1 MKTKILLSTLFA
13 SFLLVTNLSAQQPKL
28 EWAKQMSGSSSES
41 GTAMAMDSS
50 GNIYTIGSF
59 YQTVDFDPSAV
70 TFTLT
75 SNGASDIF
83 ITKLDAQGNFLW
95 AKQIG
100 GADYDYPGNIAVDAF
115 GNVLVGGT
123 FRGTVDLNP
132 GAGQFT
138 VTAVGQEAFLLK
150 LDTNGNFMWAKHWG
164 GKSSSAANNIYA
176 IALDSSGNIII
187 GGSFE
192 GTNDLNPG
200 TETFNVT
207 PSGTGTGDA
216 YITKLNASGEFLWAV
231 VIGGEIYYTDKV
243 KALAVDGSNNIV
255 ASGPFYGTDSA
266 FNLQN
271 SGNFYIKLDASGNL
285 IWSKQ
290 TEGYG
295 EVESQSL
302 KLDAAGNAYITG
314 RFGGTRDFDPGPDIF
329 NLTCSSGY
337 SDIFILKLDAS
348 GNFVWAKG
356 FGGSASLPGDSGNSI
371 VLDNNGYLYTT
382 GTYVGSGDFNPGTE
396 KFILPAVG
404 RIDMFIL
411 KLDTDGNFVYANSF
425 GATPDGYSG
434 ETVGNSLIAD
444 GSGNIYCTGS
454 FQNTTDFNPGSGV
467 FNLVSK
473 GSNDVFI
480 LKLSYTATVG
490 ISENTFTENIQIYPN
505 PTTGNFALKF
515 ETIQKNLSVRI
526 MSISGQTIET
536 HTFLNTDFVQ
546 LKLDQPNGIY
556 LVELQNEKGK
566 KNVIRLIK

>member
-1 MKTKILLSTLFA
+1 MKTKNTILALIVNLFC
-13 SFLLVTNLSAQQPKL
+13 VTSSLQAQQLKL

-132 GAGQFT
+132 GAGEQT
-138 VTAVGQEAFLLK
+138 VISLGQGAFLLK
-150 LDTNGNFMWAKHWG
+150 LDTNGNFMWAKYWG
-164 GKSSSAANNIYA
+164 GNNSSASNYLSTIT
-176 IALDSSGNIII
+176 LDSSNNIILS
-187 GGSFE
+187 GSFT

-200 TETFNVT
+200 TGTFTVT
-207 PSGTGTGDA
+207 ANNDGDA
-216 YITKLNASGEFLWAV
+216 YISKLDTNGDFLWAMAFGV
-231 VIGGEIYYTDKV
+231 SSDGYAGLRSL
-243 KALAVDGSNNIV
+243 ALDASGNIV
-255 ASGPFYGTDSA
+255 ATGFFSGTIANY
-266 FNLQN
+266 NLQN
-271 SGNFYIKLDASGNL
+271 GGLFYIKLDASGNL
-285 IWSKQ
+285 IWAKQ
-290 TEGYG
+290 TDGP
-295 EVESQSL
+295 SDRRINSM
-302 KLDAAGNAYITG
+302 KLDEAGNVYMVG
-314 RFGGTRDFDPGPDIF
+314 RFGGTQDFDPGPDIF

-337 SDIFILKLDAS
+337 SDIFILKLNAS

-371 VLDNNGYLYTT
+371 VLDNNGYLYVT
-382 GTYVGSGDFNPGTE
+382 GSYVGSGDFNPGTE

-444 GSGNIYCTGS
+444 ASGNIFCTGS
-454 FQNTTDFNPGSGV
+454 FQNATDFNPGSGV

-473 GSNDVFI
+473 GNNDVFI
-480 LKLSYTATVG
+480 LKLSQTATVG
-490 ISENTFTENIQIYPN
+490 ITQNTFTENIQIYPN
-505 PTTGNFALKF
+505 PTTGNFFIKF
-515 ETIQKNLSVRI
+515 ETVQKDLSVRI

-536 HTFLNTDFVQ
+536 RTFQNTDFVE
-546 LKLDQPNGIY
+546 LKLEQPNGFY
-556 LVELQNEKGK
+556 LVELRNEKGNK
-566 KNVIRLIK
+566 TGFRLIKK

>member
-83 ITKLDAQGNFLW
+83 IIKLDAQGNFLW

-164 GKSSSAANNIYA
+164 GNSSSTANNINA
-176 IALDSSGNIII
+176 IALDSSGNINI

-192 GTNDLNPG
+192 GKNDLNPG
-200 TETFNVT
+200 TETFNVS
-207 PSGTGTGDA
+207 PSGAGDA
-216 YITKLNASGEFLWAV
+216 YILKLDANGEFLWAV
-231 VIGGEIYYTDKV
+231 AFGGNVFNQIDKV
-243 KALAVDGSNNIV
+243 SALALDGSGNIV
-255 ASGPFYGTDSA
+255 ASGPFYGSVEV
-266 FNLQN
+266 FNLKDG
-271 SGNFYIKLDASGNL
+271 GNFYVKLDGSGNL
-285 IWSKQ
+285 IWAKQ
-290 TEGYG
+290 TDGS
-295 EVESQSL
+295 ESVITNSL
-302 KLDAAGNAYITG
+302 KLDETGNAYIVG
-314 RFGGTRDFDPGPDIF
+314 RFGGTRDFDPGPEVF
-329 NLTCSSGY
+329 NVTCSSGY
-337 SDIFILKLDAS
+337 YDIFILKLNAS

-356 FGGSASLPGDSGNSI
+356 FGGSAFLGGDSGNSI
-371 VLDNNGYLYTT
+371 VLDNQGYLYTT
-382 GTYVGSGDFNPGTE
+382 GSYVGAGDFNPGVGE
-396 KFILPAVG
+396 LILTPVG
-404 RIDMFIL
+404 FVDMFIS
-411 KLDTDGNFVYANSF
+411 KFDTAGNFIYAKTF
-425 GATPDGYSG
+425 GSIPNGFTTGQ
-434 ETVGNSLIAD
+434 SLIAD
-444 GSGNIYCTGS
+444 ASGNVFCTGY

-467 FNLVSK
+467 FNLVSH
-473 GSNDVFI
+473 GGEDIFI
-480 LKLSYTATVG
+480 LKLSQTTVG
-490 ISENTFTENIQIYPN
+490 ISQNTFTENIQVYPN

-526 MSISGQTIET
+526 MSVSGQILET
-536 HTFLNTDFVQ
+536 RTFQNTDFVQ

-556 LVELQNEKGK
+556 LVELQNQKGK